1 MRHYLVVANQTL
13 KQPELSEK
21 IRAIIDAGPCD
32 FFLLVPATRAHEPVR
47 WTPADAVAVARRRL
61 ESALERFRALG
72 ADVIGEVGD
81 PSPVV
86 AIGEVLR
93 RRSFDALI
101 LSTLPV
107 GPSRWLRHDVPT
119 RIEELFNIPVEL
131 VTPPLDLAAIEALET
146 VRAAEAVAAEAAA
159 ATAGPAVSTTQEVVA
174 TP

>member
-13 KQPELSEK
+13 KQPDLSEK
-21 IRAIIDAGPCD
+21 IKAIIDAGPCD

-61 ESALERFRALG
+61 DGAVERFRALG

-81 PSPVV
+81 PSPFV
-86 AIGEVLR
+86 AIGELLR

-107 GPSRWLRHDVPT
+107 GPSQWLRHDLPA
-119 RIEELFNIPVEL
+119 RIEQVFNLPVEL
-131 VTPPLDLAAIEALET
+131 VTPPLETSLDLTDET
-146 VRAAEAVAAEAAA
+146 LNPV
-159 ATAGPAVSTTQEVVA
+159 PTTPEVVA

>member
-21 IRAIIDAGPCD
+21 IRACSAAGPCD

-47 WTPADAVAVARRRL
+47 WTPADAMAVARRRL

-72 ADVIGEVGD
+72 ADVVGEVGD

-107 GPSRWLRHDVPT
+107 GPSQWLRHDVPA
-119 RIEELFNIPVEL
+119 RIEQLFNIPVEL
-131 VTPPLDLAAIEALET
+131 VTPPLDLTAIEAAEA
-146 VRAAEAVAAEAAA
+146 VKAAEAVAAAAA
-159 ATAGPAVSTTQEVVA
+159 AAPISHAQEAVSAQ
-174 TP
+174 

>member
-61 ESALERFRALG
+61 QGALERFRALG
-72 ADVIGEVGD
+72 ADVVGEVGD
-81 PSPVV
+81 PSPIV
-86 AIGEVLR
+86 AIGDVLR

-101 LSTLPV
+101 LSTLPA
-107 GPSRWLRHDVPT
+107 GPSAWLRHDVPA
-119 RIEELFNIPVEL
+119 RIERFFNVPVEL
-131 VTPPLDLAAIEALET
+131 VTPPLETPPIDLTDIDEALEA
-146 VRAAEAVAAEAAA
+146 VEA
-159 ATAGPAVSTTQEVVA
+159 EVVA
-174 TP
+174 TS